1 MAARLEELA
10 LRSSD
15 FAESERLRMFAK
27 RYQLVALEHRSY
39 LEDAASAEAA

>member
-15 FAESERLRMFAK
+15 FGEAQYLRNFAK
-27 RYQLVALEHRSY
+27 TYELVALEHRNY
-39 LEDAASAEAA
+39 LDNPPEVKVV